1 MTVDALVY
9 CANGLQGQAIVT
21 ELRRAGLSVRA
32 LVRDIDQ
39 ASALRR
45 LDAELASAALEDPS
59 ALARAHEDVHT
70 VVFQLPTAV
79 EPEVKRRH
87 ATAAISTI
95 EKAGVAGVVYNAA
108 VQIPRRAGELAS
120 FAVTADIEAQL
131 RAAVPVSAVI
141 RPTFLLQNLLLPWV
155 TQSIASRG
163 ALVYPVARDRAL
175 SWTAAEDIGRL
186 AAAIIRQDTYGHS
199 IDLAAGEAINGDLLA
214 RSFSQALG
222 RPIEFV
228 SLPLD
233 QFEAGVDAALG
244 TGAGK
249 RIGAIFRFIEEHP
262 DDLDFVARTF
272 TPPGC
277 LPGFEPTPITD
288 WIRLHRPAYSPG
300 EPSCPP
306 GYPSHRRPAVTT
318 HRPAR

>member
-9 CANGLQGQAIVT
+9 CANGLQGQAIVK

-32 LVRDIDQ
+32 LVRDIDK

-45 LDAELASAALEDPS
+45 LGAELASAALDDPS
-59 ALARAHEDVHT
+59 ALARAHEGVHT
-70 VVFQLPTAV
+70 VVLQLPTAV

-87 ATAAISTI
+87 AAAAISTI
-95 EKAGVAGVVYNAA
+95 EKAGVARVVYNAA
-108 VQIPRRAGELAS
+108 VQIPRRAGELAG

-131 RAAVPVSAVI
+131 RGAVPASAVI

-163 ALVYPVARDRAL
+163 ALVYPVASDRAL
-175 SWTAAEDIGRL
+175 SWAAAEDVGRL
-186 AAAIIRQDTYGHS
+186 AASIIRQETYGHS
-199 IDLAAGEAINGDLLA
+199 INLAAREAINGDLLA

-233 QFEAGVDAALG
+233 RLEAGVDAALG

-277 LPGFEPTPITD
+277 LPGFEPTPVTD
-288 WIRLHRPAYSPG
+288 WIRLHRHAYGPAD
-300 EPSCPP
+300 PSLPP
-306 GYPSHRRPAVTT
+306 VTPVT
-318 HRPAR
+318 ADPR